1 LTDRQSR
8 RDGSR
13 IAGAAS
19 RSNQDHRNMIA
30 RLRYLHEQLKTSI
43 WLIPVALSALSA
55 LLAITMLWVDR
66 WSGWTDVGPNAS
78 LGFAMPVSSARQ
90 VIGVIAGS
98 IISVGGVAFSVTMV
112 ALTLTSGQYGPKVLR
127 NFLDDDASKLSLGL
141 FLGTYVYCIVLLTG
155 FAPSDTP
162 RFAVAAALVLAFVT
176 LLAFVSFIHSTA
188 TNLQADQ
195 IVHRI
200 GRQLQ
205 SAMAELADPDGHDDR
220 RSDTLLW
227 RRAARSHRG
236 QSVAAEI
243 QGYVQS
249 IEYPAL
255 LKWCVDRQC
264 VLQVGVRAGDLVV
277 EGTTLF
283 RVFGCSQ
290 KGLEAGL
297 GDLRACILA
306 GPMRTPIQDP
316 EFAITQL
323 NQLAARAL
331 SPGINDPGTAVT
343 CVDWF
348 SVGLSRI
355 IDKAIPGSVFL
366 DADGKPRLLAKVNLL
381 DGVLK
386 SIYAPLRQAAR
397 EDLAVGIR
405 LIESLCRLAQLTRR
419 DARLRMLAWHG
430 TLIWKEAQR
439 ASHAPED
446 LEDMG
451 RRHTRLMRL
460 TRGAASW

>member
-1 LTDRQSR
+1 
-8 RDGSR
+8 
-13 IAGAAS
+13 
-19 RSNQDHRNMIA
+19 MIA
-30 RLRYLHEQLKTSI
+30 RFRYLHERLRTSI

-55 LLAITMLWVDR
+55 VLALTMLWFDR
-66 WSGWTDVGPNAS
+66 WSGSTDVGPEGT
-78 LGFAMPVSSARQ
+78 LGFAMSLSSARQ

-141 FLGTYVYCIVLLTG
+141 FLGTYVYCIVVLTG
-155 FAPSDTP
+155 FAASDTP
-162 RFAVAAALVLAFVT
+162 RFTIVAALILAFVT
-176 LLAFVSFIHSTA
+176 LLAFVRFIHSTA

-205 SAMAELADPDGHDDR
+205 AAMAELADPDGHEDR
-220 RSDTLLW
+220 REDTLSW

-236 QSVAAEI
+236 YSVAAKI

-255 LKWCVDRQC
+255 LTWCVDRGC
-264 VLQVGVRAGDLVV
+264 VLQIRVRAGDLVV
-277 EGTTLF
+277 EGSTLF
-283 RVFGCSQ
+283 RVFGCAQ
-290 KGLEAGL
+290 GTLEAGL
-297 GDLRACILA
+297 DELRACILA

-355 IDKAIPGSVFL
+355 IDRAIPGSVFL
-366 DADGKPRLLAKVNLL
+366 DADGEPRLLANVNLF
-381 DGVLK
+381 DGILK

-397 EDLAVGIR
+397 TDLAVSIR

-419 DARLRMLAWHG
+419 DARLRMLARHG
-430 TLIWKEAQR
+430 TLIWEQAQC
-439 ASHAPED
+439 ASHAPDD
-446 LEDMG
+446 LADMG
-451 RRHTRLMRL
+451 RRHARLMRL
-460 TRGAASW
+460 TGAGAS